1 MEKDMLRRI
10 FALFMAAAMLM
21 AVSAVQAAGH
31 TALTWYGHAAFKIVT
46 PAGHVVLIDPW
57 ITNPSNPKG
66 KDDLAHFRIKHKA
79 VTRAALSSQEMMFG
93 SYLRTIIR
101 STRKELRGKR
111 RESANSSL
119 N

>member
-31 TALTWYGHAAFKIVT
+31 TALTWYGHPAFKIVT

-66 KDDLAHFRIKHKA
+66 KDDLAALDKVDLILVTHGHFDHVGDA
-79 VTRAALSSQEMMFG
+79 VDIAK
-93 SYLRTIIR
+93 RTGAQLV
-101 STRKELRGKR
+101 T
-111 RESANSSL
+111 
-119 N
+119 